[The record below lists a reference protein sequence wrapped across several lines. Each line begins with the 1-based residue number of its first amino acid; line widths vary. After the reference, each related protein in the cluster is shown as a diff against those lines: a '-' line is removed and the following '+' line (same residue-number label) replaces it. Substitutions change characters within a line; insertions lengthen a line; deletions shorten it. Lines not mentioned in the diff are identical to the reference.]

1 MEREMKKKLML
12 LAVVLKYKKK
22 GQGIQHASAT
32 SSSNTI
38 MEGNRVS
45 DKSPCPIHPH
55 SKHTWGECNANRYK
69 SKASGSN
76 NHLQSHNKAS
86 AGPSAHVAQLS
97 ETASASDEDIHY
109 IPSKIGLSPSSY
121 FPYYLNITNAYSHM
135 CFMIGMQTMKTSSVM
150 EALIYYAQYYKPH
163 LDYTLADVKEFH
175 ADVYCNNLRMDL
187 TNGSDHQSHTYDRIC
202 EYTDSRVLTACK
214 VQQHSH
220 VCLSHFTAMFSS
232 IHRLIWRPL
241 MGLYTALEKRL

>member
-22 GQGIQHASAT
+22 GQGKQHASAT

-38 MEGNRVS
+38 MEGNHVS

-97 ETASASDEDIHY
+97 ETASASDED
-109 IPSKIGLSPSSY
+109 
-121 FPYYLNITNAYSHM
+121 
-135 CFMIGMQTMKTSSVM
+135 
-150 EALIYYAQYYKPH
+150 
-163 LDYTLADVKEFH
+163 
-175 ADVYCNNLRMDL
+175 VYCNNLRMDL
-187 TNGSDHQSHTYDRIC
+187 TNGSDHQSHTNDCIC
-202 EYTDSRVLTACK
+202 GYTDSRVLTACK

-220 VCLSHFTAMFSS
+220 VRSSHFTAMFSS
-232 IHRLIWRPL
+232 IHRLIWHPL
-241 MGLYTALEKRL
+241 MRLYTALEQRL